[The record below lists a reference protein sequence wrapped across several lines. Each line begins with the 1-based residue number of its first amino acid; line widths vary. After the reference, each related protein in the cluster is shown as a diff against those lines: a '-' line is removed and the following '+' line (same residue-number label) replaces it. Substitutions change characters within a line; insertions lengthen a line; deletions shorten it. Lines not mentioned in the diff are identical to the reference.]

1 MKLTNIDIDL
11 LRALVYVSNAQGFT
25 KAAQQLFRTQSA
37 ISLQIKKLEQFTNT
51 QLLERGKEIRL
62 TPAGLKVYEYALKI
76 LTLNDDLVNLFT
88 CDIPPHAL
96 KISLPE
102 HYDPHL
108 ISTIIVNT
116 AIASTHYDFVSVL
129 SDQASKLIEQRQL
142 DMAFILHTELAD
154 CIEIAA
160 VPLSWVS
167 AIGTVVYQGTSIAL
181 ALPPEGSHIRLIAQQ
196 ALGARD
202 HASTVICSAIE
213 HNVLSD
219 FIASGKGIGVM
230 PTHAIAQGLYMITNE
245 QLPPLPPSKLF
256 IKLPEH
262 ADARLTRLAFAIA
275 TAYRAG
281 TRII

>member
-76 LTLNDDLVNLFT
+76 
-88 CDIPPHAL
+88 
-96 KISLPE
+96 SLPE

-108 ISTIIVNT
+108 INTIIVNT

-167 AIGTVVYQGTSIAL
+167 AIGTVVYQGTSIAI

-256 IKLPEH
+256 IKLPEY